1 MHDPAAYDS
10 PEELNPERFL
20 KHRPEDQKFDYE
32 LDTTVRDPM
41 NAAFGFGRLIC
52 PGRFMAYESVWI
64 VVATVVSVFD
74 IEKVKDASGQPMELA
89 TEYTEGFLA

>member
-10 PEELNPERFL
+10 PEEFNPERFL
-20 KHRPEDQKFDYE
+20 KHRSEGQKLEYE
-32 LDTTVRDPM
+32 LDTDVRDPM
-41 NAAFGFGRLIC
+41 SAAFGFGSRIC

-74 IEKVKDASGQPMELA
+74 IEKVKDASGRPMELTA
-89 TEYTEGFLA
+89 EYTEGFLA